1 MKRIL
6 TGILLLLVVVALGLA
21 GCATTRGVGQDIKSL
36 GQGIEDAAN

>member
-6 TGILLLLVVVALGLA
+6 TGILLLLVVVVLGLA